1 MLTHAAAWLRRPV
14 SRPDAAVRLYCFAHS
29 GAGASMFRR
38 WPQALPQD
46 VEVCAVQLPGR
57 EDRLA
62 ERPCRSVR
70 EAVDSLL
77 PSLDVTRP
85 YALFGHS
92 VGALLAFETARA
104 VRRCGG
110 PAPVVLMVS
119 GSSAPHLEDTEP
131 PLSSL
136 PDDQLLEQLQ
146 RLRGTPDAVLQDAE
160 LMALLL
166 PVLRGDFVLYESY
179 AWYDEPPLACPIHA
193 FGGEADVRVP
203 VDDLDQWA
211 AHTTSSFS
219 RQMFDGDHFFV
230 QSALSPL
237 LAAIGLTLRRHVEAL
252 RE

>member
-1 MLTHAAAWLRRPV
+1 MLTDAAAWLRRPA
-14 SRPDAAVRLYCFAHS
+14 SRPDATVRLYCFAHS
-29 GAGASMFRR
+29 GAGASTFRR
-38 WPQALPQD
+38 WPQLLPQD

-62 ERPCRSVR
+62 ERPCRSVQ

-92 VGALLAFETARA
+92 IGALLAFETARA
-104 VRRCGG
+104 VRRSGG
-110 PAPVVLMVS
+110 REPVALMVS

-131 PLSSL
+131 PLSTL
-136 PDDQLLEQLQ
+136 PDEELLEQLQ
-146 RLRGTPDAVLQDAE
+146 RLKGTPEAVLQDAE

-166 PVLRGDFVLYESY
+166 PVLRGDFELYESY
-179 AWYDEPPLACPIHA
+179 AYRDEPPLACPIEA

-203 VDDLDQWA
+203 VEDLDQWA

-219 RQMFDGDHFFV
+219 RHMFHGDHFFV
-230 QSALSPL
+230 QSALPL
-237 LAAIGLTLRRHVEAL
+237 LLATVGLTVRRHVQTL